1 LKTSYFARAAR
12 LPQAVSIVTYTPKYF
27 TGRVYP
33 DLAPSTDLLRHWIQ
47 NLDRVYFVNR
57 YLEETL
63 SKLDAYKVYAD
74 LGEDAILL
82 AYEPAGEF
90 SHRVIVAQWLEQ
102 SLGIVV
108 PEYEPV
114 WRKGRDRNALGKLV

>member
-12 LPQAVSIVTYTPKYF
+12 HLQAVSIVTYTPKYF

-33 DLAPSTDLLRHWIQ
+33 DLAPSVDLMRHWIQ
-47 NLDRVYFVNR
+47 NHDRIYFTER
-57 YLEETL
+57 FLEETL
-63 SKLDAYKVYAD
+63 TQLDPHKVYVD

>member
-12 LPQAVSIVTYTPKYF
+12 HLQAVSIVTYTPKYF

-33 DLAPSTDLLRHWIQ
+33 DLAPSVDLMRHWIQ
-47 NLDRVYFVNR
+47 NHDRIYFTER
-57 YLEETL
+57 FLEETL
-63 SKLDAYKVYAD
+63 TQLDPRKVYVD

>member
-1 LKTSYFARAAR
+1 MKTSYFARAAR
-12 LPQAVSIVTYTPKYF
+12 HLQAVSIVTYTPKYF

-33 DLAPSTDLLRHWIQ
+33 DLAPSVDLMRHWIQ
-47 NLDRVYFVNR
+47 NHDRIYFTER
-57 YLEETL
+57 FLEETL
-63 SKLDAYKVYAD
+63 TQLDPHKVYVD

>member
-1 LKTSYFARAAR
+1 MKTSYFARAAR
-12 LPQAVSIVTYTPKYF
+12 HPQAVSIVTYTPKYF

-33 DLAPSTDLLRHWIQ
+33 GLAPSTDLLRHWVQ
-47 NLDRVYFVNR
+47 NLDQVYFVNR

-82 AYEPAGEF
+82 AYEPAGQF
-90 SHRVIVAQWLEQ
+90 SHRRIAAQWLEQ
-102 SLGIVV
+102 SLGIVI
-108 PEYEPV
+108 PEYEPSKK
-114 WRKGRDRNALGKLV
+114 KGRNRYALGKLV

>member
-1 LKTSYFARAAR
+1 MKTSYFARSAR
-12 LPQAVSIVTYTPKYF
+12 LSQAVSIVTYTPKYF

-63 SKLDAYKVYAD
+63 SKLDAYKVCAD

-90 SHRVIVAQWLEQ
+90 SHRRIAAQWLEQ
-102 SLGIVV
+102 SLDIVI
-108 PEYEPV
+108 PEYEPSKK
-114 WRKGRDRNALGKLV
+114 KGRNRHALGKLV

>member
-27 TGRVYP
+27 TGRVYS

-47 NLDRVYFVNR
+47 NLDQVYFVNR

-63 SKLDAYKVYAD
+63 GKLDAYKVYAD

-82 AYEPAGEF
+82 AYEPAG
-90 SHRVIVAQWLEQ
+90 Q
-102 SLGIVV
+102 SLIEGLRLNGSNRVSV
-108 PEYEPV
+108 S
-114 WRKGRDRNALGKLV
+114 

>member
-1 LKTSYFARAAR
+1 MKTSYFARAAR
-12 LPQAVSIVTYTPKYF
+12 HLQAVSIVTYTPKYF

-33 DLAPSTDLLRHWIQ
+33 DLAPSVDLMRHWIQ
-47 NLDRVYFVNR
+47 NHDRIYFAER
-57 YLEETL
+57 FLEETL
-63 SKLDAYKVYAD
+63 TQLDPRKVYAD

-90 SHRVIVAQWLEQ
+90 SHRIIVAQWLEQ
-102 SLGIVV
+102 SLGIVI

-114 WRKGRDRNALGKLV
+114 WKKGRNRNALGKLV

>member
-1 LKTSYFARAAR
+1 MKTSYFARAAR
-12 LPQAVSIVTYTPKYF
+12 HLQAVSIVTYTPKYF

-33 DLAPSTDLLRHWIQ
+33 DLAPSVDLLRHWIQ
-47 NLDRVYFVNR
+47 NHDRIYFTER
-57 YLEETL
+57 FLEETL
-63 SKLDAYKVYAD
+63 TQLDPHKVYVD